1 MCVIVF
7 AASLS
12 LFFWAGQLM
21 EAEALLN
28 ALRDHVACC
37 LPFSCAKKVLACFQL
52 MANGDGRAWEHS
64 QYESE
69 MKGKKIR
76 KNYLNHGK
84 YLSWGARIAMDTFT
98 VCSAVRNCWFDIIWA
113 RWLLDTRHM
122 HLEQKMKL
130 LYGLLFSILNI
141 HFNSSPT
148 I

>member
-1 MCVIVF
+1 
-7 AASLS
+7 
-12 LFFWAGQLM
+12 M

-76 KNYLNHGK
+76 KNYLNHICHGEHGSPWI
-84 YLSWGARIAMDTFT
+84 LSQFVQLSGIAGL
-98 VCSAVRNCWFDIIWA
+98 I
-113 RWLLDTRHM
+113 LY
-122 HLEQKMKL
+122 EQD
-130 LYGLLFSILNI
+130 GFWTPGICI
-141 HFNSSPT
+141 
-148 I
+148 

>member
-1 MCVIVF
+1 
-7 AASLS
+7 
-12 LFFWAGQLM
+12 M

-69 MKGKKIR
+69 MRGKKIR

-98 VCSAVRNCWFDIIWA
+98 VCSAGHQAYAFRTENEITLW
-113 RWLLDTRHM
+113 T
-122 HLEQKMKL
+122 
-130 LYGLLFSILNI
+130 LFFYSKYS
-141 HFNSSPT
+141 FQF
-148 I
+148 